1 MDIADLYGKLIKPR
15 FQEGELALNEEF
27 QKYVGG
33 KEFPRVLDTQLYE
46 RRVMLK
52 RQKLALEQPPM
63 AETASENDVQEAAQ
77 A

>member
-1 MDIADLYGKLIKPR
+1 MDIADLYGKKIRPR

-33 KEFPRVLDTQLYE
+33 EGFPRVLDTQLYE
-46 RRVMLK
+46 RRAMLK
-52 RQKLALEQPPM
+52 RQKIALEQPKVV
-63 AETASENDVQEAAQ
+63 ETASKNDVQEAAQ